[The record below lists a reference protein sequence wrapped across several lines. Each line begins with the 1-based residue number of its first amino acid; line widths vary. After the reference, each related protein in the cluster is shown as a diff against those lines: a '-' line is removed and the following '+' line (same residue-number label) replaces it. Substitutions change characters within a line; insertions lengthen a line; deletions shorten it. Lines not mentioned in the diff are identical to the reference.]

1 MDRDSSCQKLKA
13 ALRRELH
20 VLPYDHRSIRGPEA
34 DPPLVLVSP
43 FFSVARGVAAS
54 SLVTRALA

>member
-1 MDRDSSCQKLKA
+1 MRRDSSHQKLEA
-13 ALRRELH
+13 RSRRALYG
-20 VLPYDHRSIRGPEA
+20 YDLSGIRGPEA

-54 SLVTRALA
+54 SLVTRSAA